1 MRLSAGQVVKLNNE
15 FKIVCNENE
24 ELKTQLKVFG
34 EAQRKIVEYENKIAL
49 LSQEIERL
57 NTVVENKNREIG
69 ELRNQIQEMSGMT
82 QTINILQ

>member
-1 MRLSAGQVVKLNNE
+1 MRLSAGQVAKLNNE

-24 ELKTQLKVFG
+24 ELKTQLKIFG

-69 ELRNQIQEMSGMT
+69 ELRNQIQEMSGMA